1 MGYYSVAVFHNDFA
15 NELARDPHAGEKIS
29 AAISGFTIKAY
40 RPERSH
46 FHYGSVIAQNHFDYA
61 QVLVVGGRV
70 GTGIGGSIND
80 PEVHLDQEAL
90 WQMQTCLENH
100 GYRVTKR
107 RKSLKAKVKL

>member
-15 NELARDPHAGEKIS
+15 NELREDPNAGEKIS

-40 RPERSH
+40 RPERCH
-46 FHYGSVIAQNHFDYA
+46 FHYGSIIAQNHFDYA
-61 QVLVVGGRV
+61 QVLVVGGSSV
-70 GTGIGGSIND
+70 GGSIND
-80 PEVHLDQEAL
+80 PEIKLNQEAI

-107 RKSLKAKVKL
+107 RKSLKAKVTL